1 MNLPKT
7 RRDRSVIL
15 TPPGLKKLQDA
26 RREAEIWENDGKRY
40 TLEVLSDRTGLGC
53 GTVAKVLAH
62 EEGVDKQ
69 TLERFFRAFNL
80 ELDKSDYSRPT
91 PDLTQRKSTI
101 IKSRQ
106 DWGEAPDVSAFYG
119 RTEELSKLEYW
130 ILNDRCRLIALLG
143 MGGIGKTSLAV
154 KLAQQIQEQFEVV
167 IWRSLR
173 HSPPIKE
180 LLANLI
186 QFLSNQQ
193 ETDLPETVDGRISR
207 LLDYLRSSPCLLVLD
222 NAEAILRS
230 GGCAG
235 YYREGY
241 EEYGELLKRVGE
253 APHQSC
259 LVLTSREKPKELVSL
274 QGATLPVRSFQLRG
288 LQEVEGQ
295 EIFKAKGLFCGS
307 QTEWRLLIERY
318 AGNPLA
324 LKIVATAIQE
334 LFEGN
339 ISDFLAQGTAVF
351 GDIRDLLDQQ
361 FNRLSDVEKELMY
374 CVAINRE
381 PVSLPELREDI
392 VSPVSQSKFL
402 ETLESLGRRVLIER
416 KASLFTLQPMVME
429 YVTEQLIEHRV
440 YPGMNITGVTGLT
453 EATIA
458 TLKALGAVEMRMNG
472 TRSIQG

>member
-7 RRDRSVIL
+7 RRNRSIIL
-15 TPPGLKKLQDA
+15 TPQGLKKLQDA
-26 RREAEIWENDGKRY
+26 RHETEIWENDGERH
-40 TLEVLSDRTGLGC
+40 TLEALGERTGLGC
-53 GTVAKVLAH
+53 GTVAKVLAR
-62 EEGVDKQ
+62 EKGVDKQ

-91 PDLTQRKSTI
+91 PDLTQPKSTI

-130 ILNDRCRLIALLG
+130 ILNERCRLVALLG
-143 MGGIGKTSLAV
+143 MGGIGKTSLSV

-173 HSPPIKE
+173 HAPPIKE

-193 ETDLPETVDGRISR
+193 ESDLPETVDGRISR
-207 LLDYLRSSPCLLVLD
+207 LLDYLRSSRCLLVLG
-222 NAEAILRS
+222 NVEAVLRS
-230 GGCAG
+230 GDRAG
-235 YYREGY
+235 YYREAY
-241 EEYGELLKRVGE
+241 QDYGELLRQVGE
-253 APHQSC
+253 SPHQSC
-259 LVLTSREKPKELVSL
+259 LVLSSREKPKELASL
-274 QGATLPVRSFQLRG
+274 GGETLPVRSFQLRG

-295 EIFKAKGLFCGS
+295 EIFKAKGLFCG
-307 QTEWRLLIERY
+307 TETESRLIIERY
-318 AGNPLA
+318 AGNPLV

-339 ISDFLAQGTAVF
+339 ISEFLAQGTAVF

-374 CVAINRE
+374 WLAINRE
-381 PVSLPELREDI
+381 PVSLSELREDI

-402 ETLESLGRRVLIER
+402 EALESLGRRSLIE
-416 KASLFTLQPMVME
+416 KLLP
-429 YVTEQLIEHRV
+429 L
-440 YPGMNITGVTGLT
+440 PNIT
-453 EATIA
+453 E
-458 TLKALGAVEMRMNG
+458 K
-472 TRSIQG
+472 